1 VSFAEIY
8 SGKESDT
15 EVLYGDVAIR
25 PMHWPQCP
33 QTTHNRKT
41 RYFTKSNALEIG
53 KELINKK

>member
-1 VSFAEIY
+1 VSLLRYTAE
-8 SGKESDT
+8 KESDT